1 VISATSFGSTQWTRD
16 RMSGE
21 SKRVLRGGSTLRRG
35 AFACE
40 WIETTPQIGKHLVR
54 QGPGLA
60 SMLAAGE
67 GACDR
72 RGMSATRCGGLVRAC
87 ALGRGAQR
95 RPAVALDLA
104 MRLVDQEQI

>member
-21 SKRVLRGGSTLRRG
+21 SKRVLRGGSTLRGG

-67 GACDR
+67 GLAIGEACQR
-72 RGMSATRCGGLVRAC
+72 HAAEAWLGHVLSGAVRN
-87 ALGRGAQR
+87 GA
-95 RPAVALDLA
+95 PP
-104 MRLVDQEQI
+104 